1 MKRFRVILEKVY
13 DIEIEALNKDQAY
26 ELACDLVEEENVT
39 YTSEI
44 SIEFLSETEQ
54 EFDTIEGDR

>member
-39 YTSEI
+39 STSEI

>member
-13 DIEIEALNKDQAY
+13 DIEIEALNEDSAY
-26 ELACDLVEEENVT
+26 DLACDLVEEENVT
-39 YTSEI
+39 STSEI

-54 EFDTIEGDR
+54 EFDSLEGNR

>member
-1 MKRFRVILEKVY
+1 MKRFRVILKKVY

-39 YTSEI
+39 STSEI